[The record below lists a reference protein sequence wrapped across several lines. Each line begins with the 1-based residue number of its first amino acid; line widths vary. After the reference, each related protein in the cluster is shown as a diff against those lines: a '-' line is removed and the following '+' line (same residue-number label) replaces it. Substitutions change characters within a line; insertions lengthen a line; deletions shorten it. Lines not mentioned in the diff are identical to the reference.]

1 MKNLNAVLWV
11 VIIFQPL
18 FALFV
23 FPALTSSSDSDIFH
37 QIRDD
42 VVRKT
47 VVTYHRKNQ
56 RLAQTALCVFS
67 VTGLALAGLAHVQ
80 TKKKMKP

>member
-1 MKNLNAVLWV
+1 MKSLHAVLLA
-11 VIIFQPL
+11 VILFQPI
-18 FALFV
+18 FALCV

-42 VVRKT
+42 AVRKT
-47 VVTYHRKNQ
+47 VVAYHQKNQ

-67 VTGLALAGLAHVQ
+67 VTGLALAGLAYVQ
-80 TKKKMKP
+80 TKKKMKT